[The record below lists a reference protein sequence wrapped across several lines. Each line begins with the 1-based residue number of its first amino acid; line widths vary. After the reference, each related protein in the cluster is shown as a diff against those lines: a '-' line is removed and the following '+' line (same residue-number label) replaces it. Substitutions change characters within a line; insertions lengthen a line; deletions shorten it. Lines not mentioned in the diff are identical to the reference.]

1 MSAVPASGVPAP
13 GAPRDATALVVP
25 ALGLIALLVR
35 ASLIGSPAATP
46 LFIAI
51 MVFLGLISIAT
62 PTAAGASPLLPRAL
76 VLIVGVAAVCST
88 LVVPRAAP
96 LAHTPLI
103 VAMSIGAAISEELFF
118 RRLLFGTLV
127 RWGVGVAIVGSAVL
141 FAAVH
146 IPLYGPAVFW
156 VDLAAG
162 LLFGWQRW
170 ASGNWHASAATHA
183 LANLVAVIR

>member
-1 MSAVPASGVPAP
+1 MSVVRASGVPAR
-13 GAPRDATALVVP
+13 GTPRDATALVVP
-25 ALGLIALLVR
+25 ALGFVALLVR
-35 ASLIGSPAATP
+35 VLLIGSPAATP

-62 PTAAGASPLLPRAL
+62 PLAATPSPLLSRAS
-76 VLIVGVAAVCST
+76 VLIVGVVAVGAT
-88 LVVPRAAP
+88 LALPRAAP

-103 VAMSIGAAISEELFF
+103 VAMSIGAAISEEVFF
-118 RRLLFGTLV
+118 RRLVYGTLV
-127 RWGVGVAIVGSAVL
+127 RWGVGVAIVGSAVS

-156 VDLAAG
+156 VDLGAG

-170 ASGNWHASAATHA
+170 ASGNWHSSAATHA
-183 LANLVAVIR
+183 LANLAAVIR

>member
-1 MSAVPASGVPAP
+1 MSSVPASGFPGR
-13 GAPRDATALVVP
+13 GAPRHAMDLVVP
-25 ALGLIALLVR
+25 ALGLVALLVR

-51 MVFLGLISIAT
+51 MVFLALISIAT
-62 PTAAGASPLLPRAL
+62 PVAGGASPLLSRTV
-76 VLIVGVAAVCST
+76 VLAVGVVAVCST
-88 LVVPRAAP
+88 LLLPRAAP

-103 VAMSIGAAISEELFF
+103 VAMSVGAAISEELFF
-118 RRLLFGTLV
+118 RRLVFGTLV
-127 RWGVGVAIVGSAVL
+127 RWGVGVAIVGSAVS

-146 IPLYGPAVFW
+146 IPLYGPAVLW
-156 VDLAAG
+156 VDLGAG

-183 LANLVAVIR
+183 LANLAAVIR

>member
-1 MSAVPASGVPAP
+1 MSSVPASAVPGQGKAHHTT
-13 GAPRDATALVVP
+13 DLLVP
-25 ALGLIALLVR
+25 ALGLCALLVR

-46 LFIAI
+46 LFVAI
-51 MVFLGLISIAT
+51 MVFLALISIAT
-62 PTAAGASPLLPRAL
+62 PVAAGTSPSLSRTV

-88 LVVPRAAP
+88 LVLPRAAP

-103 VAMSIGAAISEELFF
+103 VAMSIGAAVSEELFF
-118 RRLLFGTLV
+118 RRLVFGTLV
-127 RWGVGVAIVGSAVL
+127 RWSVGVAIVGSAVS

-146 IPLYGPAVFW
+146 VPLYGPAVFG
-156 VDLAAG
+156 VDLGAG

-183 LANLVAVIR
+183 LANLAAVIR